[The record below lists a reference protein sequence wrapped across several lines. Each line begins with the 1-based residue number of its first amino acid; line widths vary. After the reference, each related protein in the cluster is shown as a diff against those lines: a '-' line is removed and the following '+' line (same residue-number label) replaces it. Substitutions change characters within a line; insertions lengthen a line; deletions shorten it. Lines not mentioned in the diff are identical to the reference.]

1 MASQPREHG
10 IVVAPFRRQHV
21 ARVAA
26 LHCGALPGL
35 LSAMGPVAA
44 AAFYEGYLASPRC
57 VAFVDEHDG
66 IVRGFVLGSGD
77 PEGMRR
83 DALRANTL
91 GILRG
96 MAASVLR
103 RPRVLRLL
111 AGGAAGLGAGGFDP
125 RGPELTYIAVREDAR
140 GAGVGSALLA
150 AFHSTLRG
158 QGVGRY
164 ELSVEADNH
173 RAITFYES
181 RGLRQGGTYRQFGTT
196 YRRYARELPPASGTE
211 AR

>member
-1 MASQPREHG
+1 
-10 IVVAPFRRQHV
+10 
-21 ARVAA
+21 
-26 LHCGALPGL
+26 LHCEALPGL
-35 LSAMGPVAA
+35 LSAMGPAA
-44 AAFYEGYLASPRC
+44 TAAFYEGYVASARC

-103 RPRVLRLL
+103 RPLVLRLL
-111 AGGAAGLGAGGFDP
+111 AGGAAGLRGGGFDP
-125 RGPELTYIAVREDAR
+125 RAPELTYIAVREDAR
-140 GAGVGSALLA
+140 GSGVGSALLA
-150 AFHSTLRG
+150 AFHDALRG

-164 ELSVEADNH
+164 ELSVETDNH
-173 RAITFYES
+173 GAVTFYES
-181 RGLRQGGTYRQFGTT
+181 RGLRQVSTYRQFGTT
-196 YRRYARELPPASGTE
+196 YRRYALELPPASGTE

>member
-1 MASQPREHG
+1 VASQPREDD

-35 LSAMGPVAA
+35 LSAMGPAA
-44 AAFYEGYLASPRC
+44 TAAFYEGYLASPRC
-57 VAFVDEHDG
+57 AAFVDEHDG

-91 GILRG
+91 GILRA

-103 RPRVLRLL
+103 QPGVLRLL
-111 AGGAAGLGAGGFDP
+111 AGAAGLRGRFDA
-125 RGPELTYIAVREDAR
+125 RAPELTYIAVREDAR
-140 GAGVGSALLA
+140 GSGVGSALLA
-150 AFHSTLRG
+150 AFHDALRG

-164 ELSVEADNH
+164 ELSVETDNH
-173 RAITFYES
+173 GAVTFYES
-181 RGLRQGGTYRQFGTT
+181 RGLRQAGTYRQFGTT
-196 YRRYARELPPASGTE
+196 YRRYALELPPASGPET
-211 AR
+211 R